1 LNAEVL
7 KPIARKLL
15 RTHRVHGARPGDLAV
30 ALSSGRPLRIADGD
44 RLCREGESSE
54 SMFVLLKGSVQ
65 VLRKDDR
72 GEERQLAVL
81 QAPALVGHMGLVDG
95 SARSASCVA
104 QGEIGCIQLKRET
117 FQRLLDEPTAG
128 GAAMR
133 RLILASLIGQLT
145 SANTRIQEMIK
156 EAPAPRSAADSSA
169 QVRKK
174 KEISS
179 DDILK
184 LAGVLDGWSVDSNA
198 LETNIRF
205 VEDEDM
211 RRTREARRKK

>member
-1 LNAEVL
+1 MKAEVL

-15 RTHRVHGARPGDLAV
+15 RTHRVHGARATDLAA
-30 ALSSGRPLRIADGD
+30 ALASGQPRRVPDGE
-44 RLCREGESSE
+44 RLCSEGEPSE
-54 SMFVLLKGSVQ
+54 SMFVLLKGRVQ

-72 GEERQLAVL
+72 GDERQLAVL

-104 QGEIGCIQLKRET
+104 LGEIGCIRVQRRT
-117 FQRLLDEPTAG
+117 FQELLDAPTAS

-156 EAPAPRSAADSSA
+156 EAPAPRSADAPAST
-169 QVRKK
+169 RKK
-174 KEISS
+174 GEISS
-179 DDILK
+179 EDILK
-184 LAGVLDGWSVDSNA
+184 LAGVLDGWSVDSNT